1 MKCID
6 MTTEFAKAPNFFG
19 MGQRS
24 RSSLLS
30 QVQEARQKRGIPRPV
45 KTNIVPESDSKHCKS
60 TIVCLKDFLEGLLV
74 TCAAF
79 QHALSSVYCSIS
91 FTRDLHCEPSQVCQR
106 LRAAFTRHLHPH
118 PWKVF
123 GTMENINIKT
133 HSEKCNLLGCSTSSS
148 SDSFPP
154 AILQCQSPLLVVLM
168 SVGSSQGR
176 LQTLHL
182 ALLFTRCKAH
192 WKAKGSHLLHLFCHG
207 LQLNKI
213 QLCIHEAEKLTKT
226 CAQRHMFRN
235 ELDTWID
242 RYVSRYYG

>member
-30 QVQEARQKRGIPRPV
+30 QVQEARQKRGIPRPA

-118 PWKVF
+118 PWKAF
-123 GTMENINIKT
+123 GTMKNINIKT
-133 HSEKCNLLGCSTSSS
+133 HSEKYNLLGCSTSSS

-168 SVGSSQGR
+168 SVGSRVKGDFRLYILPCCSLAVKLTGR
-176 LQTLHL
+176 PRAAICFISSVMAFSWTKFNCVYTKLKSRQKHVRNGTCSE
-182 ALLFTRCKAH
+182 TN
-192 WKAKGSHLLHLFCHG
+192 STHG
-207 LQLNKI
+207 LI
-213 QLCIHEAEKLTKT
+213 G
-226 CAQRHMFRN
+226 M
-235 ELDTWID
+235 
-242 RYVSRYYG
+242 